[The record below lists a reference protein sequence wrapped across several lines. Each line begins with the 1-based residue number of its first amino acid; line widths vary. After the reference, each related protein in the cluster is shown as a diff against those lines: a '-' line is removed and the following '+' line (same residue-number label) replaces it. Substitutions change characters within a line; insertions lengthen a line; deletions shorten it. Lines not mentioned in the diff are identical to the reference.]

1 MYSKNVTAG
10 RSEEGPITM
19 GMIPFLWCCSTA
31 PPKNAPVELPVSA
44 EPPVEPPV
52 ETAAEKVAKLSHYG
66 KGVLPGA
73 FIKPEPG
80 LTKKETQNYV
90 KEELRRWLTGDIC
103 ADATEIA
110 YYEPPGSANVEEGKW
125 PAGRLYMLHCL
136 LTEKWDFIPGGSTLE
151 EMRVVGNWATEVC
164 LKHLTTPLYKRS
176 AAMDLAIGFIT
187 KDLLPNGETV
197 IALWNRS
204 PFDALRQ
211 APPLSETPDS
221 PELIVTELPKLPES
235 EEEEDEEEYDEEEYD
250 EEECDEEECDEE
262 IEERFVPAATMD
274 NVLIASWVTVTSG
287 VMFALVM
294 EKLMRD

>member
-1 MYSKNVTAG
+1 MYSKNVTAD
-10 RSEEGPITM
+10 RSEEGSITM
-19 GMIPFLWCCSTA
+19 GMIPFLWCCGTTPA
-31 PPKNAPVELPVSA
+31 PAPAPVPVP
-44 EPPVEPPV
+44 EPEPPV
-52 ETAAEKVAKLSHYG
+52 ETSAEKVAKLSHYG

-73 FIKPEPG
+73 FIKPEQG

-151 EMRVVGNWATEVC
+151 EMKVVGNWATEVC
-164 LKHLTTPLYKRS
+164 LKHLTTPLFKRS

-187 KDLLPNGETV
+187 NDLLPNGETV
-197 IALWNRS
+197 IGLWNRS

-211 APPLSETPDS
+211 APPLSETPDP
-221 PELIVTELPKLPES
+221 PELIVTELPELPES
-235 EEEEDEEEYDEEEYD
+235 EEDEDEYEYEEEDEDEEYEDEDEES
-250 EEECDEEECDEE
+250 
-262 IEERFVPAATMD
+262 EERFVPAPTLD
-274 NVLIASWVTVTSG
+274 NVLITSWVTLTSG
-287 VMFALVM
+287 VLFALVM
-294 EKLMRD
+294 DKLMRN